1 MGCPKIFIAGLD
13 AATWDLLD
21 PWIEQGLLPNLARL
35 VEAGAAGT
43 MESVIP
49 PLTPP
54 AWTSFMTGCNPGK
67 HGIFNFM
74 EPQADSYA
82 MRYANAGSRRA
93 PSLWSV
99 LNQAGLTTGIINV
112 PFTYPPEKLAGFQ
125 ISGMDTPSEKS
136 AFVHP
141 PELRR
146 ELEEVLGGLDL
157 EIRYLGAMSTDARR
171 DAVLE
176 GMRRLDEQWTRV
188 ALHALEKRPCD
199 VMMVTF
205 MSIDTVQH
213 YFWHHMDPAHFL
225 HDPKLAGR
233 YRDAIQQVYVRL
245 DAALGRI
252 VARLPPDCTVLA
264 VSDHG
269 GGTVSDRVVYLNR
282 YFSQLGLLAFKTEE
296 LPPFKKAVRAALRG
310 VYGLLRG
317 AMTSDQKKW
326 LANLLPSLRERFE
339 NAATSFSDID
349 WERTKAYCSE
359 VLAYPPSVF
368 LNVRGEHPQGIVEPP
383 DRDALLALIT
393 QKLTELKDPRDG
405 SPIIPRIYR
414 REELFHG
421 DCAAKGPDLVLDWW
435 SGAGFSASP
444 SLVEAQGE
452 PALQI
457 RERAAMREPEWSGTH
472 RLHGMVVLRGP
483 AIRPGARVEG
493 ARLIDVMPTL
503 LYLLGVP
510 VPAGLD
516 GRILSGAFEPEWLRS
531 HPVPGEGAPAVAPTA
546 PATPYTAEEAAEVEE
561 HLRSLGYVD

>member
-1 MGCPKIFIAGLD
+1 MGCPKVFIAGLD
-13 AATWDLLD
+13 AATWDLVD
-21 PWIEQGLLPNLARL
+21 PWMKRGLLPNLARL
-35 VEAGAAGT
+35 VGAGAAGK
-43 MESVIP
+43 MESVMP

-67 HGIFNFM
+67 HGIYNFM

-82 MRYANAGSRRA
+82 MRYSNAGSRRA

-99 LNQAGLTTGIINV
+99 LNQAGLTTGVINV
-112 PFTYPPEKLAGFQ
+112 PFTYPPEKLDGFQ

-146 ELEEVLGGLDL
+146 ELETLLGKIDL

-171 DAVLE
+171 DAVLA

-188 ALHALEKRPCD
+188 TLYALEKHPCD

-213 YFWHHMDPAHFL
+213 YFWHHLDPAHFL
-225 HDPKLAGR
+225 HDPKLAER

-245 DAALGRI
+245 DEALGRI
-252 VARLPPDCTVLA
+252 VERLPPDCTVVA

-269 GGTVSDRVVYLNR
+269 GGPVSDRVVYLNR
-282 YFSQLGLLAFKTEE
+282 YFSQHGLLAFKKEKLSPVAKGVRT
-296 LPPFKKAVRAALRG
+296 AVRG

-317 AMTSDQKKW
+317 MMTSDQKKR
-326 LANLLPSLRERFE
+326 LADLLPALRARFE

-349 WERTKAYCSE
+349 WAHTKAYCSE

-368 LNVRGEHPQGIVEPP
+368 LNVRGEHPQGTVEPQ
-383 DRDALLALIT
+383 DRDAVLALIT
-393 QKLTELKDPRDG
+393 QKLSELRDPRDG

-421 DCAAKGPDLVLDWW
+421 DHAARGPDLVLDWW
-435 SGAGFSASP
+435 SGGGFGVSP
-444 SLVEAQGE
+444 SLVEAQGQ

-457 RERAAMREPEWSGTH
+457 RERAPMREPEWSGTH
-472 RLHGMVVLRGP
+472 RLHGILAMRGP
-483 AIRPGARVEG
+483 AVRPGARVEG
-493 ARLIDVMPTL
+493 ARLLDLMPTL
-503 LYLLGVP
+503 LYLLGIP

-516 GRILSGAFEPEWLRS
+516 GRILTGALEPAWMQA
-531 HPVPGEGAPAVAPTA
+531 HPIPGEAAPAAA
-546 PATPYTAEEAAEVEE
+546 PAAPGTPYTAEEAAEVEE